1 MCENPLLSH
10 VRVKSKEV
18 KIMTTQELYEFMKQN
33 FDNIQRQFEDVNKRL
48 GTLETDV
55 AWIKGK
61 LEGTQ
66 EGKASVW
73 QIVTTATAVGAVII
87 ALVALLK

>member
-1 MCENPLLSH
+1 MNENKFEELLLKQLDKIDNQINDL
-10 VRVKSKEV
+10 KSE
-18 KIMTTQELYEFMKQN
+18 M
-33 FDNIQRQFEDVNKRL
+33 RQGFESINTRL

-61 LEGTQ
+61 LEGSQ
-66 EGKASVW
+66 EGKSSVW

-87 ALVALLK
+87 ALFALLK

>member
-1 MCENPLLSH
+1 
-10 VRVKSKEV
+10 
-18 KIMTTQELYEFMKQN
+18 MTIEELKDFMVQR
-33 FDNIQRQFEDVNKRL
+33 FDAIDDRL
-48 GTLETDV
+48 RNLETDV

-87 ALVALLK
+87 ALIALLK

>member
-1 MCENPLLSH
+1 
-10 VRVKSKEV
+10 
-18 KIMTTQELYEFMKQN
+18 MTLEELYNEMK
-33 FDNIQRQFEDVNKRL
+33 RGFEDVNRRL
-48 GTLETDV
+48 GNLETDV

-66 EGKASVW
+66 EGRASVW

-87 ALVALLK
+87 ALFALLK

>member
-1 MCENPLLSH
+1 
-10 VRVKSKEV
+10 
-18 KIMTTQELYEFMKQN
+18 MTIEELYDEMK
-33 FDNIQRQFEDVNKRL
+33 RQFDEVNKRL
-48 GTLETDV
+48 GNLETDV

-87 ALVALLK
+87 ALIALLK

>member
-1 MCENPLLSH
+1 
-10 VRVKSKEV
+10 
-18 KIMTTQELYEFMKQN
+18 MTTEELYELM
-33 FDNIQRQFEDVNKRL
+33 RQQFERLESRMEAGFEDVNKRL
-48 GTLETDV
+48 ENIETRLGSVENDV

-66 EGKASVW
+66 EGRAGVW

-87 ALVALLK
+87 ALIALFK